1 MAIILDMTK
10 VPEEF
15 TEALPILQKL
25 NKAGYEAYFV
35 GGSVRDTLLNRPI
48 HDVDIATSAYPAEVK
63 ALFNRTVDTGIEH
76 GTVMVLDHGTGYEVT
91 TFRTESG
98 YQDFRRPDKVTFV
111 RSLKEDL
118 KRRDFTIN
126 ALAMSADGK
135 ITDLFGGIADM
146 KKKIIRAVGMAD
158 KRFHEDALRMMRAI
172 RFASQLDFVV
182 EDNTLTGIKDN
193 HMLLRKIAVE
203 RCHTEFVKMMLGAD
217 PSMGLKMMIET
228 ELFLA
233 MPGFENQKVGLEK
246 LMSQS
251 LKLKN
256 EAQVWAIIAFYF
268 ELNISQTQKL
278 LRNWKSSVKL
288 IKEVTL
294 TYQVLLKIANN
305 QVNDFDLFEAQE
317 VGVKN
322 AVDLISYTDSTLDGD
337 KIVQRFKR
345 LPITEAKQL
354 KISGGELI
362 KQKVLSP
369 SPLLG
374 EILKILVKQVVQGKV
389 VNQKDQLIEASKK
402 IKAQKLQERSN

>member
-1 MAIILDMTK
+1 MTK